1 MLTERDLKSLSEIA
15 CDTAIAAGVYIQTQF
30 NQQNETMHK
39 AGGNSLASQV
49 VTAVDFKAQEII
61 LQGLEGSITQ
71 YDLGLLTE
79 EASDDQ
85 SRHEKTYFW
94 CIDPMDGTLA
104 FTEGRTGYAVS
115 IALVNQAGDPIIGV
129 VYVPDQQKCYTAIKG
144 AGIFLNGQSFDRKD
158 VIRNS
163 ENHSLKIY
171 LDISLQKA
179 TYYEWLKQQLQEW
192 AVQKNHQVKFHI
204 GFGAVR
210 NAVGVMFSPVGAYF
224 KFPKKAIGGGSIWD
238 YAATRLFFEE
248 LGLSVS
254 NSVGEPLH
262 LNKPN
267 TFMHEVGTLYA
278 TEPELAYFIVGMGH
292 KATAR

>member
-1 MLTERDLKSLSEIA
+1 MLTERDLKSLSETA
-15 CDTAIAAGVYIQTQF
+15 CDAAVAAGVYIQSQF

-61 LQGLEGSITQ
+61 LQTLEGSINQ

-85 SRHEKTYFW
+85 SRHKKAYFW

-115 IALVNQAGDPIIGV
+115 IALVNQAGDPIIGL
-129 VYVPDQQKCYTAIKG
+129 VYVPDQQKCYSAIKG
-144 AGIFLNGQSFDRKD
+144 AGVLLNGQSFDRKEG
-158 VIRNS
+158 IESSESNS
-163 ENHSLKIY
+163 LEIY
-171 LDISLQKA
+171 LDSSLQKVP
-179 TYYEWLKQQLQEW
+179 YYLWLKQQLQEW
-192 AVQKNHQVKFHI
+192 AVQRNHQIKFHI

-210 NAVGVMFSPVGAYF
+210 NALSVMHSRLGAYF
-224 KFPKKAIGGGSIWD
+224 KYSKEAIGGGSIWD
-238 YAATRLFFEE
+238 YAASRLFFEE

-254 NSVGEPLH
+254 DSAGEPLH

-267 TFMHEVGTLYA
+267 TFMHEVGMLYA

-292 KATAR
+292 KITER